1 LVSSSVAADSS
12 AVFTDK
18 AKLMNAMV
26 EVPLV
31 SVRSLIADELCDGFI
46 DVYKGIPKKT
56 WKKYMRESR
65 RHEYY

>member
-1 LVSSSVAADSS
+1 
-12 AVFTDK
+12 
-18 AKLMNAMV
+18 MNAMV

-65 RHEYY
+65 RHECY